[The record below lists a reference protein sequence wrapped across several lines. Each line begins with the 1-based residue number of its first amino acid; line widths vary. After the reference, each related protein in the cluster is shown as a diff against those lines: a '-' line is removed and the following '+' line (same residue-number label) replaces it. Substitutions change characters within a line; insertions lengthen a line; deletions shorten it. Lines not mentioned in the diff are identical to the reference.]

1 LKYGL
6 PTHKGRV
13 ANVDG
18 QCVCLDRGVIRHS
31 DVTAAGFG
39 THTDPGPNFPMD
51 DFLDA
56 MRYYSTKGWTL

>member
-1 LKYGL
+1 
-6 PTHKGRV
+6 
-13 ANVDG
+13 
-18 QCVCLDRGVIRHS
+18 VIRHS